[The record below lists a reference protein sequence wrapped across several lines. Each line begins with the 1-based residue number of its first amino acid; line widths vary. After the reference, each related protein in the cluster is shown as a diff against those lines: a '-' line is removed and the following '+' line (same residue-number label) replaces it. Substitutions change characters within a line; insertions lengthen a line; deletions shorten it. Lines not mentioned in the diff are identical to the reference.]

1 MPRISAGKIQ
11 LNYEIYGQGEP
22 LLLIMGFGLPGMA
35 WLPALPFLAGFRCI
49 YFDNRGTGNSD
60 KPAGPYT
67 IGEMADDASNLLA
80 ALGISKARVY
90 GISMGGM
97 IVQELALRH
106 PEQVE
111 KMVLG
116 CTMPGGTAAVRA
128 PEATY
133 QRMNDGFMLMGTQ
146 PEKALDTIL
155 PLLFPQDFIGRHP
168 EIRQMMVVGF
178 KMAPPTPPEA
188 IESTRS
194 AVHSFDAYDRLPQ
207 ITCPVMIVHGED
219 DLLVPTENAT
229 LLKNRIPQADV
240 ILIPG
245 AGHSYAAADP
255 VGIHQRIVSWLK
267 S

>member
-1 MPRISAGKIQ
+1 MPRIGAGKIQ
-11 LNYEIYGQGEP
+11 INYEIYGQGEP

-67 IGEMADDASNLLA
+67 IVEMADDASNLLV

-97 IVQELALRH
+97 IAQELALRH

-128 PEATY
+128 PEETY
-133 QRMNDGFMLMGTQ
+133 QRMNEGFMLMGTQ
-146 PEKALDTIL
+146 PEKGLDTIL

-168 EIRQMMVVGF
+168 EIRQMMLAGF

-194 AVHSFDAYDRLPQ
+194 AVLTFDVYDRLPQ
-207 ITCPVMIVHGED
+207 ITCPVTIVHGED
-219 DLLVPTENAT
+219 DVLVPPENAT
-229 LLKNRIPQADV
+229 LIKNRIPQADLM
-240 ILIPG
+240 LIPG

>member
-1 MPRISAGKIQ
+1 MPRIGAGKIQ
-11 LNYEIYGQGEP
+11 INYEIYGQGGP

-67 IGEMADDASNLLA
+67 IGEMADDASNLLV

-97 IVQELALRH
+97 IAQELALRH

-128 PEATY
+128 PEETY
-133 QRMNDGFMLMGTQ
+133 QRMNEGFMLMGTQ
-146 PEKALDTIL
+146 PEKALNTIL

-168 EIRQMMVVGF
+168 EIRQMMLAGF

-194 AVHSFDAYDRLPQ
+194 AVLTFDAYERLPQ

-219 DLLVPTENAT
+219 DLLVPPENAT
-229 LLKNRIPQADV
+229 LIKNRLPQADV
-240 ILIPG
+240 MLIPG